1 MPLADEPL
9 GSLAMRPDTGAHRIP
24 SRGRRARRGRSKQA
38 KPADNT
44 RVMSDDPAYHVDIPG
59 LADGAE
65 AAEALAAPVRRWIGI
80 RFECCGVYAR
90 VYRNRAG
97 TAYVGRCPECLREVT
112 IRIGP
117 GGTDARFFRAT

>member
-1 MPLADEPL
+1 MPLR
-9 GSLAMRPDTGAHRIP
+9 GRPAP
-24 SRGRRARRGRSKQA
+24 RGRRQRAE
-38 KPADNT
+38 PADKNQ
-44 RVMSDDPAYHVDIPG
+44 VMSDEPAYHLDIPG

-65 AAEALAAPVRRWIGI
+65 AAEAPTAPVRRWIGI

-90 VYRNRAG
+90 IYRNRAG

-112 IRIGP
+112 IRVGP